1 MKRHRSGIWLSSS
14 LLVGMALAFTWPG
27 SSAAAEYPTKPI
39 ELICPFGAGGPV
51 SLADR
56 ILGDK
61 MASILKQP
69 VITVHKPGAS
79 GAIAAAY
86 VAKAKPDGYTL
97 FDFTSASNGTVLA
110 LRNDV
115 TYTNADFDLLG
126 QYGTHF
132 LALVIKADA
141 PWKNVKDVVEY
152 AKKNP
157 GVLKFG
163 SSGVGTTLQYGMELF
178 KIAAGGLKI
187 DHIPFKSAPEI
198 NAALLGGHIQ
208 LGTFTWGT
216 SKALYDAKK
225 VRVLAVTVPTD
236 ELPGT
241 PTFAQEGYPEINL
254 TAFYGLAAPKG
265 LPKDVYKKV
274 QEAFSVAIHDAKT
287 KEMLRNIGLAP
298 DYKNPKEFALFVEDR
313 LQLFKR
319 ITKEAKISIE

>member
-1 MKRHRSGIWLSSS
+1 VLAEMMLALTILGPS
-14 LLVGMALAFTWPG
+14 L
-27 SSAAAEYPTKPI
+27 AAEYPTKPI

-56 ILGDK
+56 ILADK
-61 MASILKQP
+61 LSEILKQP
-69 VITVHKPGAS
+69 VVTVHKPGAS

-86 VAKAKPDGYTL
+86 VAKSKPDGYTL

-110 LRNDV
+110 LRSDV
-115 TYTNADFDLLG
+115 SYSNADFEPLG

-132 LALVIKADA
+132 LAMVIKADA

-163 SSGVGTTLQYGMELF
+163 SSGVGTTLQFGMELF
-178 KIAAGGLKI
+178 KIAGGGLKI

-208 LGTFTWGT
+208 IGTFTWGT

-225 VRVLAVTVPTD
+225 VRVLAVTVPAE
-236 ELPGT
+236 ELPGI

-265 LPKDVYKKV
+265 LSKEVSKKL
-274 QEAFSVAIHDAKT
+274 QEACATAFQDPKT
-287 KEMLRNIGLAP
+287 KEMLRNIGLTP
-298 DYKNPKEFALFVEDR
+298 DYKNAKDFALFAEDR
-313 LQLFKR
+313 LQLFKK
-319 ITKEAKISIE
+319 IAKEANIKLD

>member
-1 MKRHRSGIWLSSS
+1 MKKH
-14 LLVGMALAFTWPG
+14 LLKTPWNLIFFVGMILTFAVFGPSL
-27 SSAAAEYPTKPI
+27 AAEYPTKPI

-56 ILGDK
+56 ILADK
-61 MASILKQP
+61 LTEILKQP
-69 VITVHKPGAS
+69 VVTVHKPGAS

-86 VAKAKPDGYTL
+86 VAKARPDGYTL

-110 LRNDV
+110 LRSDV
-115 TYTNADFDLLG
+115 SYTNADFETLG

-132 LALVIKADA
+132 LAMVVKAEA

-163 SSGVGTTLQYGMELF
+163 SSGVGTTLQFGMELF

-225 VRVLAVTVPTD
+225 VRVLAVTIPAE
-236 ELPGT
+236 ELPGI

-265 LPKDVYKKV
+265 LPKEISKKL
-274 QEAFSVAIHDAKT
+274 QEACAIVFQDPKT
-287 KEMLRNIGLAP
+287 KDMLRNIGLTP
-298 DYKNPKEFALFVEDR
+298 DYKNAKDFALFAEDR

-319 ITKEAKISIE
+319 IAKEANIKLD

>member
-1 MKRHRSGIWLSSS
+1 MKNHLSKSCRMKS
-14 LLVGMALAFTWPG
+14 LLAGMILTLTFFGPLL
-27 SSAAAEYPTKPI
+27 AAEYPTKPI

-56 ILGDK
+56 ILADK
-61 MASILKQP
+61 LSEILKQP
-69 VITVHKPGAS
+69 VVTVHKAGAS

-110 LRNDV
+110 LRSDV
-115 TYTNADFDLLG
+115 SYSNADFELLG

-132 LALVIKADA
+132 LALVVKADA

-163 SSGVGTTLQYGMELF
+163 SSGVGTTLQFGMELF

-216 SKALYDAKK
+216 SKALYDAKE
-225 VRVLAVTVPTD
+225 VRVLAVTMPTE
-236 ELPGT
+236 ELPGI

-254 TAFYGLAAPKG
+254 AAFYGLAAPKG
-265 LPKDVYKKV
+265 LPEDVSKKLK
-274 QEAFSVAIHDAKT
+274 EACAIVFQDDKT
-287 KEMLRNIGLAP
+287 KEMLRNIGLTP
-298 DYKNPKEFALFVEDR
+298 DYKNAKEFALFVEDR

-319 ITKEAKISIE
+319 IAKEANIQLD

>member
-1 MKRHRSGIWLSSS
+1 MKKDPSKSPWKLS
-14 LLVGMALAFTWPG
+14 LLAAIIITLMVFGPSL
-27 SSAAAEYPTKPI
+27 AAEYPTKPI

-56 ILGDK
+56 ILADK
-61 MASILKQP
+61 LTEILKQP
-69 VITVHKPGAS
+69 VVTVHKPGAS

-86 VAKAKPDGYTL
+86 VAKSKPDGYTL

-110 LRNDV
+110 LRSDV
-115 TYTNADFDLLG
+115 TYSNADFETLG

-132 LALVIKADA
+132 LAMVIKADA

-152 AKKNP
+152 AKKYP

-163 SSGVGTTLQYGMELF
+163 SSGVGTTLQFGMELF

-225 VRVLAVTVPTD
+225 VRVLAVTVPTE
-236 ELPGT
+236 ELPGI

-265 LPKDVYKKV
+265 LPKEISKKL
-274 QEAFSVAIHDAKT
+274 QEACATAFQDSKT
-287 KEMLRNIGLAP
+287 KEMLRNIGLTP
-298 DYKNPKEFALFVEDR
+298 DYKNAKDFALFADDR
-313 LQLFKR
+313 LQLFKKVA
-319 ITKEAKISIE
+319 KEANIKLD

>member
-1 MKRHRSGIWLSSS
+1 MAYWSSK
-14 LLVGMALAFTWPG
+14 ALAGMILALTILGP
-27 SSAAAEYPTKPI
+27 SLAAEYPTKPI

-56 ILGDK
+56 ILADK
-61 MASILKQP
+61 LSEILKQP
-69 VITVHKPGAS
+69 VVTVHKPGAS

-86 VAKAKPDGYTL
+86 VAKSKPDGYTL

-110 LRNDV
+110 LRPDV
-115 TYTNADFDLLG
+115 SYSNADFEPLG

-132 LALVIKADA
+132 LAMVIKADA

-163 SSGVGTTLQYGMELF
+163 SSGVGTTLQFGMELF
-178 KIAAGGLKI
+178 KIAGGGLKI

-208 LGTFTWGT
+208 IGTFTWGT

-225 VRVLAVTVPTD
+225 VRVLAVTVPAE
-236 ELPGT
+236 ELPGI

-265 LPKDVYKKV
+265 LSKEVSKKL
-274 QEAFSVAIHDAKT
+274 QEACATVFQDPKT
-287 KEMLRNIGLAP
+287 KEMLRNIGLTP
-298 DYKNPKEFALFVEDR
+298 DYKNAKDFALFAEDR
-313 LQLFKR
+313 LQLFKK
-319 ITKEAKISIE
+319 IAKEANIKLD